1 MEHVFF
7 IQMLSKSHI
16 ICKSMKKK
24 NCKKEIEKKITQC
37 FSTIAVCRPE
47 KKIKTAMLCTI
58 LFMNSLFFE
67 NIMSR
72 GVVLGDIF

>member
-24 NCKKEIEKKITQC
+24 ICKKEIEKKITQC

-47 KKIKTAMLCTI
+47 KKSKLLCYA
-58 LFMNSLFFE
+58 LFF
-67 NIMSR
+67 SR
-72 GVVLGDIF
+72 IPCFLKTSCPEE